1 MRVRAKDKE
10 GLGEGSKVHRHGTVS
25 SGGKEVLVMDN
36 LNTHTLSSWYEPY
49 PAEEAFGIARKVEIH
64 YTPKHGA

>member
-1 MRVRAKDKE
+1 
-10 GLGEGSKVHRHGTVS
+10 
-25 SGGKEVLVMDN
+25 MDN
-36 LNTHTLSSWYEPY
+36 LNTHTLSSWYESY